1 MRKLFKEFEEFC
13 CLLGFSFGS
22 VVGMEFSIGES
33 WERVVVLFIVL
44 WRG

>member
-1 MRKLFKEFEEFC
+1 MRKLFKEFEEF

-44 WRG
+44 